1 MSSAPL
7 YHGLYI
13 NLDRSTGR
21 RDAMERQLDRL
32 DLSSLYARFPALD
45 GATLNSPRSEIG
57 KGENGCFQS
66 HYRALLSARAR
77 GTFVHMIEDDA
88 VLSPSMRPVIEQAIM
103 QNVFDQFD
111 VLFTDTFVAPHLGM
125 LKFLKSSFEEL
136 PATRPLALN
145 HLKVVDLA
153 NQNFACTTSFVVG
166 AKAIDR
172 VLALYQQE
180 IALGPRTPIDLFLRA
195 AVSAG
200 QLRAAC
206 LFPFVT
212 SFDLNEAAQTT
223 VTETSETAKRPSVMV
238 LAALRYSF
246 FVDRDLET
254 AKRTL
259 SAATAGVRA
268 KGDEHRALIGQALD
282 FILSDEFKEF

>member
-32 DLSSLYARFPALD
+32 ELSPLYARFPALD

-66 HYRALLSARAR
+66 HYRALLSARSR

-88 VLSPSMRPVIEQAIM
+88 VLSPSVRPVIEQAIS

-145 HLKVVDLA
+145 HMKVVDLA

-180 IALGPRTPIDLFLRA
+180 IALGPRAPIDLFLRA
-195 AVSAG
+195 AVSAK

-206 LFPFVT
+206 LFPFIT
-212 SFDLNEAAQTT
+212 SFDLNEVAQTT
-223 VTETSETAKRPSVMV
+223 VTETGGAAKQPSVMV

-246 FVDRDLET
+246 FVDRDLDL

-259 SAATAGVRA
+259 DAATAGVA
-268 KGDEHRALIGQALD
+268 LKTDAHRALIGQALE

>member
-1 MSSAPL
+1 MSSAL

-32 DLSSLYARFPALD
+32 EISPLYARFAAID
-45 GATLNSPRSEIG
+45 GATLDNPRSTIG
-57 KGENGCFQS
+57 KGEAGCFQS
-66 HYRALLSARAR
+66 HYRALLSARPRA
-77 GTFVHMIEDDA
+77 TFVHMLEDDA
-88 VLSPSMRPVIEQAIM
+88 VLSPSVRPVIEQAIS

-125 LKFLKSSFEEL
+125 LKFLKASFDEL
-136 PATRPLALN
+136 PASRPLALN

-180 IALGPRTPIDLFLRA
+180 IALGPRAPIDLFLRA

-206 LFPFVT
+206 LFPFIST
-212 SFDLNEAAQTT
+212 FDLHEATTVNEASA
-223 VTETSETAKRPSVMV
+223 TAEQPSVAV

-246 FVDRDLET
+246 FVDRDIET

-259 SAATAGVRA
+259 DAATAGARS
-268 KGDEHRALIGQALD
+268 KSDDHRALIGQALD

>member
-1 MSSAPL
+1 MSEPPYL
-7 YHGLYI
+7 GLYI
-13 NLDRSTGR
+13 NLDRSTAR

-32 DLSSLYARFPALD
+32 GLSPLYSRFPALD

-66 HYRALLSARAR
+66 HFRALLSARQR
-77 GTFVHMIEDDA
+77 GTCVHMLEDDA
-88 VLSPSMRPVIEQAIM
+88 VLSPSVRPVIEQAIA

-111 VLFTDTFVAPHLGM
+111 VLFTDTFVMPQLGM
-125 LKFLKSSFEEL
+125 LKFLKATLDAL

-145 HLKVVDLA
+145 DLKVVNLA
-153 NQNFACTTSFVVG
+153 NQDFACTTSFVVG
-166 AKAIDR
+166 TKAIDR

-180 IALGPRTPIDLFLRA
+180 IALGPRAPIDLFLRA
-195 AVSAG
+195 SVNAG

-206 LFPFVT
+206 LFPFLT
-212 SFDLNEAAQTT
+212 SFDLDEAARTT
-223 VTETSETAKRPSVMV
+223 VTETAATAKRPSVMV

-246 FVDRDLET
+246 FVDRDLDV

-259 SAATAGVRA
+259 DAATAGTRGR
-268 KGDEHRALIGQALD
+268 GDEHAALIGQALD

>member
-1 MSSAPL
+1 MTALP

-13 NLDRSTGR
+13 NLDRSTAR
-21 RDAMERQLDRL
+21 RDAMERQIDRL
-32 DLSSLYARFPALD
+32 GLSPLYSRFTALD

-66 HYRALLSARAR
+66 HFRALLSARQR
-77 GTFVHMIEDDA
+77 GTCVHMLEDDA
-88 VLSPSMRPVIEQAIM
+88 VLSPSTRPVIEEAIS

-111 VLFTDTFVAPHLGM
+111 VLFTDTFVMPQLGM
-125 LKFLKSSFEEL
+125 LKFLKTAFDEL

-145 HLKVVDLA
+145 NLKVVDLA
-153 NQNFACTTSFVVG
+153 NQDFACTTSFVVS

-180 IALGPRTPIDLFLRA
+180 IALGPRAPIDLFLRTC
-195 AVSAG
+195 VNGG

-212 SFDLNEAAQTT
+212 SFDLDEAARTT
-223 VTETSETAKRPSVMV
+223 VTEEAATAKRPSVMV

-246 FVDRDLET
+246 FVDRDLDV

-259 SAATAGVRA
+259 DAATAGTRG
-268 KGDEHRALIGQALD
+268 KRDEHGALIGQALD

>member
-1 MSSAPL
+1 MTAEPP

-13 NLDRSTGR
+13 NLDRSTAR
-21 RDAMERQLDRL
+21 RDAIERQLDRL
-32 DLSSLYARFPALD
+32 GLSPFYARFPAID
-45 GATLNSPRSEIG
+45 GATLNSPRSTI
-57 KGENGCFQS
+57 KPGENGCFQS
-66 HYRALLSARAR
+66 HYRALLSARPR
-77 GTFVHMIEDDA
+77 GSFVHMIEDDA
-88 VLSPSMRPVIEQAIM
+88 VLSPSVKPVIEQAIRE
-103 QNVFDQFD
+103 NVFEQFD

-125 LKFLKSSFEEL
+125 LKFLKTSFDEL
-136 PATRPLALN
+136 PATRPLALTD
-145 HLKVVDLA
+145 LKVVDLA

-172 VLALYQQE
+172 LLALYQQE
-180 IALGPRTPIDLFLRA
+180 IALGPRAPIDLFQRA

-206 LFPFVT
+206 LFPFIT
-212 SFDLNEAAQTT
+212 SFDLKEAAQTT
-223 VTETSETAKRPSVMV
+223 LVEASEKTERPSVAV

-246 FVDRDLET
+246 FVDRDLQT

-259 SAATAGVRA
+259 DAATAGARS
-268 KGDEHRALIGQALD
+268 KTDDHRALIGQALD

>member
-1 MSSAPL
+1 MTTTPL
-7 YHGLYI
+7 YHGLFI
-13 NLDRSTGR
+13 NLDRSTVR

-32 DLSSLYARFPALD
+32 ELSPLYARFPALD

-66 HYRALLSARAR
+66 HYRALLSARPR

-88 VLSPSMRPVIEQAIM
+88 VLSPSVRPVIEQAIS

-111 VLFTDTFVAPHLGM
+111 VVFTDTFVAPHLGM
-125 LKFLKSSFEEL
+125 LKFLKSSFDEL

-153 NQNFACTTSFVVG
+153 NQNFSCLTSYVVG
-166 AKAIDR
+166 PKAIDR
-172 VLALYQQE
+172 VLGLYQQE
-180 IALGPRTPIDLFLRA
+180 IALGPRAPVDLFLRA
-195 AVSAG
+195 AVNAG

-206 LFPFVT
+206 LFPFIT
-212 SFDLNEAAQTT
+212 SFALDEVEKSTLDDRSEK
-223 VTETSETAKRPSVMV
+223 TERPAVMV
-238 LAALRYSF
+238 LAALRHSF

-254 AKRTL
+254 VKHAL
-259 SAATAGVRA
+259 DAAGASSKSDA
-268 KGDEHRALIGQALD
+268 HRALIGQALD

>member
-1 MSSAPL
+1 MTGEPL

-32 DLSSLYARFPALD
+32 ELSPLYARFAAID
-45 GATLNSPRSEIG
+45 GATLNSQRSTI
-57 KGENGCFQS
+57 KPGENGCFQS
-66 HYRALLSARAR
+66 HYRALLSARPR

-88 VLSPSMRPVIEQAIM
+88 VLSPSVRPVIEQAIV

-111 VLFTDTFVAPHLGM
+111 VIFTDTFVPPHLGM
-125 LKFLKSSFEEL
+125 LKFLKSSFDEL

-145 HLKVVDLA
+145 DLKVVDLA

-166 AKAIDR
+166 AKGIDR

-180 IALGPRTPIDLFLRA
+180 IALGPRAPLDLFLRS
-195 AVSAG
+195 AVNAG

-206 LFPFVT
+206 LFPFIS
-212 SFDLNEAAQTT
+212 SFDLDEATRSTLDERNEK
-223 VTETSETAKRPSVMV
+223 TERPSVMV

-259 SAATAGVRA
+259 DAATAAARS
-268 KGDEHRALIGQALD
+268 KRDDHRALIAQALD
-282 FILSDEFKEF
+282 FVVSDDFKEF